1 VWFTGLFGF
10 SEITSTS
17 RTILLMQSNS
27 SRDFLGKPFASN
39 PMIQTWNDRGP
50 DGMTLSGSYRILS
63 SPVFPAIA
71 FHRSFPACPIPM
83 NIIND
88 EYRKKRKTVPFFF
101 MEEYPTMMFN
111 AVSLDLPG
119 LFGQCTATSQ

>member
-1 VWFTGLFGF
+1 
-10 SEITSTS
+10 
-17 RTILLMQSNS
+17 
-27 SRDFLGKPFASN
+27 
-39 PMIQTWNDRGP
+39 
-50 DGMTLSGSYRILS
+50 
-63 SPVFPAIA
+63 
-71 FHRSFPACPIPM
+71 M

-101 MEEYPTMMFN
+101 MEVYPTMMFN